1 MNIEQLRTLV
11 AAVDEGAF
19 DRAAARLQISPPAV
33 SQRIKALESQ
43 TGRVLLRRSAPVR
56 PTEPGEAVLRMARQV
71 LSLHDSA
78 RVELGMDQAELT
90 PLDVAVNADS
100 LATWFRPVLAELAAP
115 GTGISVRLRSE
126 DQDHSRRLLFAGEVA
141 AAITTSSA
149 PVTGCRTIPL
159 GAMVYEPRAAASL
172 LEHAGP
178 QPDLAR
184 LPVVVYDD
192 KDDLQSA
199 ALHRAGITG
208 RPPEHRVPSAEA
220 FVRAI
225 ADGIGWG
232 MVPRLQLPGT
242 PFAAADTPLLP
253 VPGLH
258 PEAVSLHLQRW
269 STALPA
275 LAQLEDAV
283 RRGARALL

>member
-1 MNIEQLRTLV
+1 MPGATTPHSRTLSRGIRVLEVLAESPLTIQGLAQALDVHRSIVYRILRTLEDHGLV
-11 AAVDEGAF
+11 ARD
-19 DRAAARLQISPPAV
+19 AAGLV
-33 SQRIKALESQ
+33 SL
-43 TGRVLLRRSAPVR
+43 AP
-56 PTEPGEAVLRMARQV
+56 RMA
-71 LSLHDSA
+71 A
-78 RVELGMDQAELT
+78 
-90 PLDVAVNADS
+90 
-100 LATWFRPVLAELAAP
+100 
-115 GTGISVRLRSE
+115 
-126 DQDHSRRLLFAGEVA
+126 
-141 AAITTSSA
+141 
-149 PVTGCRTIPL
+149 
-159 GAMVYEPRAAASL
+159 
-172 LEHAGP
+172 
-178 QPDLAR
+178 LAR
-184 LPVVVYDD
+184 GVERN
-192 KDDLQSA
+192 LQSA

-232 MVPRLQLPGT
+232 MVPRLQLPGA

-275 LAQLEDAV
+275 LALLEDAV

>member
-1 MNIEQLRTLV
+1 MTGVQTC
-11 AAVDEGAF
+11 
-19 DRAAARLQISPPAV
+19 
-33 SQRIKALESQ
+33 AL
-43 TGRVLLRRSAPVR
+43 P
-56 PTEPGEAVLRMARQV
+56 
-71 LSLHDSA
+71 
-78 RVELGMDQAELT
+78 
-90 PLDVAVNADS
+90 
-100 LATWFRPVLAELAAP
+100 
-115 GTGISVRLRSE
+115 I
-126 DQDHSRRLLFAGEVA
+126 
-141 AAITTSSA
+141 
-149 PVTGCRTIPL
+149 
-159 GAMVYEPRAAASL
+159 YEPRAAASL

-178 QPDLAR
+178 KPDLAR

-192 KDDLQSA
+192 KDDLQSG

-232 MVPRLQLPGT
+232 MVPRLQLPGA
-242 PFAAADTPLLP
+242 PFAADDIPPLP

>member
-1 MNIEQLRTLV
+1 MGPRSKY
-11 AAVDEGAF
+11 A
-19 DRAAARLQISPPAV
+19 ISFGCFGSVQSNTEMPPWY
-33 SQRIKALESQ
+33 
-43 TGRVLLRRSAPVR
+43 
-56 PTEPGEAVLRMARQV
+56 
-71 LSLHDSA
+71 HDCTMIS
-78 RVELGMDQAELT
+78 R
-90 PLDVAVNADS
+90 
-100 LATWFRPVLAELAAP
+100 P
-115 GTGISVRLRSE
+115 GTGISVRLRAE
-126 DQDHSRRLLFAGEVA
+126 DQDHSRRLLLAGEVA

-149 PVTGCRTIPL
+149 SVTGCRTIPL

-232 MVPRLQLPGT
+232 MVPRLQLPGAS
-242 PFAAADTPLLP
+242 FAAADIPF
-253 VPGLH
+253 
-258 PEAVSLHLQRW
+258 
-269 STALPA
+269 TAW
-275 LAQLEDAV
+275 
-283 RRGARALL
+283 